1 MSGPERP
8 QRSVWRQ
15 VIRPRV
21 SRPLLAVLVA
31 TALAGALLTS
41 CGSSGG
47 TGAAKQSAPHSAV
60 GTPLSQVAREAVVTG
75 VVSKLASTTFG
86 DVLSTV
92 GLGDPVQQDVLAT
105 VKQIQAQLTQ
115 LQGTVDQISQ
125 QLTQASYDKWASEVI
140 PIKNAVTDTYSRLQ
154 VVAQSR
160 SKTGSTQVQ
169 DLIYE
174 LIKTHALV
182 NLNSDLM
189 GEASTTGAYRAW
201 SNLLKSKSAPFW
213 GPTQSNELF
222 DYFDYYDTIQ
232 TQLLYLIREY
242 DLATGLGQKYF
253 DDTDLATFNT
263 QRVAQQALRDSVKA
277 APTLIDQR
285 TNLMWPTPLP
295 GGHLVPYCAETLATL
310 KGSVQ
315 VKCTGRSPLTVP
327 NVSTRLAALNHDYSI
342 DGFSDWRLPSVGEF
356 RSLAAG
362 QSNPRAYLQ
371 TQFGTDAVFAICDP
385 VCRNIPMWTSDAGT
399 LPPYGSVPAHQVF
412 DVATNEAKL
421 TPDYSAVAVVWPVRS
436 TAGEKYWL

>member
-1 MSGPERP
+1 MSGPGQP
-8 QRSVWRQ
+8 QRSVWRP

-21 SRPLLAVLVA
+21 SRTLLAVLVA
-31 TALAGALLTS
+31 TALAGPLLTS
-41 CGSSGG
+41 CGSSSG
-47 TGAAKQSAPHSAV
+47 TGASKQSAPHSAV
-60 GTPLSQVAREAVVTG
+60 GTPLSQIGGEAVVAG

-86 DVLSTV
+86 SVLSSV

-105 VKQIQAQLTQ
+105 VKQIQVQLTQ
-115 LQGTVDQISQ
+115 LQGSVNQIAQ
-125 QLTQASYDKWASEVI
+125 QLTQASYEKWASEVI

-154 VVAQSR
+154 VVADSE

-174 LIKTHALV
+174 LIKSHALV

-222 DYFDYYDTIQ
+222 EYFDYYDTIQ

-253 DDTDLATFNT
+253 DQTDLATFTT
-263 QRVAQQALRDSVKA
+263 QRAAQQALRDSLKA

-285 TNLMWPTPLP
+285 TNLMWPTRLP
-295 GGHLVPYCAETLATL
+295 GGVLVPYCAETLATL

-315 VKCTGRSPLTVP
+315 VKCTGRSPRTLP
-327 NVSTRLAALNHDYSI
+327 NESTRLATLNGNSLY
-342 DGFSDWRLPSVGEF
+342 GFADWRLPSVGEVQ
-356 RSLAAG
+356 SLAAG
-362 QSNPRAYLQ
+362 QSNPGVSGVRVWHRRKSLPFV
-371 TQFGTDAVFAICDP
+371 TQL
-385 VCRNIPMWTSDAGT
+385 AGT
-399 LPPYGSVPAHQVF
+399 FPCGHPTPARCHPTVPCRRTRYSTCPTTGQ
-412 DVATNEAKL
+412 KL
-421 TPDYSAVAVVWPVRS
+421 TEDYSAAAVVWPVRS
-436 TAGEKYWL
+436 VPSGDKYWL